1 MAVKALN
8 FKLDEEEIMDIK
20 SVSLVFNMTMTE
32 VIRQGVQEYVDK
44 LKQDP
49 FYKLTANIQD
59 ASPEETDEVLSAI
72 DNLSDDDLTIN
83 SVKTIS
89 L

>member
-32 VIRQGVQEYVDK
+32 VIRQGIQEYVDK